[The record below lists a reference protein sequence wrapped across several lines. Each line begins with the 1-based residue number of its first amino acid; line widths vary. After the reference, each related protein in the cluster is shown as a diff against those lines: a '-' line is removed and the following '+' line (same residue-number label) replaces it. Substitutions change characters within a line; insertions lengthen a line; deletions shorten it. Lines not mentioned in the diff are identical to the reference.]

1 VKTDQLIDMLST
13 NLEPVKRGQVGKTLA
28 WALIVGGAA
37 AFCLMLTTVG
47 LRAEPGD
54 ASHLSF
60 LSLKL
65 LFTLSVI
72 GMGTALLLR
81 LVRPGRD
88 GRRLFHLTF
97 LPFVV
102 IGLAGAAA
110 LALERPMAWGK
121 RFWE

>member
-1 VKTDQLIDMLST
+1 MKTDHLINILST
-13 NLEPVKRGQVGKTLA
+13 NLEPVKHGQLGKTLA
-28 WALIVGGAA
+28 WALVVGGSA

-47 LRAEPGD
+47 LRTEPGD

-60 LSLKL
+60 LALKL
-65 LFTLSVI
+65 LFTLSLI

-88 GRRLFHLTF
+88 GRRLFNLTF

-110 LALERPMAWGK
+110 LALERPMAWG
-121 RFWE
+121 RMVF